1 MDEEEKIK
9 NKNNLLL
16 RFNELSKK
24 HKYSYSIIS
33 SVAGSFLI
41 SFLFLLLQ
49 THGDEELTFWEQI
62 FKSINSMFEELA
74 KADIITSIVLL
85 PLIFIVICILLVV
98 PVCILIF
105 TYVILDALYYSN
117 YRNMVVPYERKV
129 ILKTLQ
135 SYDGRYKELD

>member
-1 MDEEEKIK
+1 
-9 NKNNLLL
+9 
-16 RFNELSKK
+16 
-24 HKYSYSIIS
+24 
-33 SVAGSFLI
+33 
-41 SFLFLLLQ
+41 
-49 THGDEELTFWEQI
+49 
-62 FKSINSMFEELA
+62 MFEELA

-98 PVCILIF
+98 PFCILIV